1 MGVDLRTDHLAERA
15 IGYVLKSYPR
25 MSETF
30 IANEIFLL
38 ERLGLKLRLFSIL
51 DLSDPQRHAVVDAT
65 RAPVS
70 YLPQV
75 TPLNEAP
82 FGVWLRR
89 NAPKFF
95 SSHWRLLKT
104 RPGDYARTLLD
115 ALRLSLKHRRSSWRR
130 PETGFVK
137 EFLQAGCIA
146 QRVLEAG
153 SIRHL
158 HAHFCHTATTVA
170 MFTSRLC
177 GVPFSFTAHA
187 KDIYV
192 RALNPGDLLQTKMRR
207 AKFVVTCVKAN
218 QESLALL
225 GVKETP
231 IYNIYHGLD
240 ARRFAPRADTADEPA
255 TPVLLSVGRLVE
267 KKGFPILIEA
277 CRLLKDKGYQFECQ
291 IIGAAGPCARQVAS
305 LIQELRLEETV
316 TLRPAVTQEE
326 LREVYQQATLFALPC
341 QIAGNE
347 DRDGI
352 PNVLVEAMA
361 SGLPVVST
369 NISGIPELI
378 ESGVNGLLAPQK
390 DARALADAIAELLD
404 APALRRK
411 LGAAAREKVCRLFD
425 AESNILA
432 LHSLFLGCLSEGEKG
447 REDNNS
453 SAIFPPPQRG
463 GGRGGFAEKRGEAA
477 RT

>member
-1 MGVDLRTDHLAERA
+1 MDWHTKGE
-15 IGYVLKSYPR
+15 IGYILKSYPR

-38 ERLGLKLRLFSIL
+38 EKMGLKLRLFSIL

-65 RAPVS
+65 RAPVN

-95 SSHWRLLKT
+95 DSHWRLLKA
-104 RPGDYARTLLD
+104 RPGNYARTLLE
-115 ALRLSLKHRRSSWRR
+115 ALRLAFKHRRASWRQ

-137 EFLQAGCIA
+137 EFLQAGHIA
-146 QRVLEAG
+146 EQVLETG

-158 HAHFCHTATTVA
+158 HAHFCHTATTIA
-170 MFTSRLC
+170 MFAGRLC
-177 GVPFSFTAHA
+177 GLPFSFTAHA

-192 RALNPGDLLQTKMRR
+192 GALNPGDLLRTKLRR

-218 QESLALL
+218 QERLVAL

-240 ARRFAPRADTADEPA
+240 ARQFAPRADAAGEPA

-267 KKGFPILIEA
+267 KKGFPVLIEA
-277 CRLLKDKGYQFECQ
+277 CRLLRAKGYQFQCQ
-291 IIGAAGPCARQVAS
+291 IIGGPGPCAGQVS
-305 LIQELRLEETV
+305 SMIRELEMEGTV
-316 TLRPAVTQEE
+316 TLRPAVTQEA
-326 LREVYQQATLFALPC
+326 LREIYQQATVFALPC
-341 QIAGNE
+341 QIAGND

-369 NISGIPELI
+369 SISGIPELI
-378 ESGVNGLLAPQK
+378 ENGVNGLLTPQK
-390 DARALADAIAELLD
+390 DARALADAIAKLLD
-404 APALRRK
+404 SPALMRK

-425 AESNILA
+425 AKSNVLT
-432 LHSLFLGCLSEGEKG
+432 LHRLFLDCLAGVRADTQAKVSTQV
-447 REDNNS
+447 RDDS
-453 SAIFPPPQRG
+453 SSRRDAG
-463 GGRGGFAEKRGEAA
+463 Y
-477 RT
+477 